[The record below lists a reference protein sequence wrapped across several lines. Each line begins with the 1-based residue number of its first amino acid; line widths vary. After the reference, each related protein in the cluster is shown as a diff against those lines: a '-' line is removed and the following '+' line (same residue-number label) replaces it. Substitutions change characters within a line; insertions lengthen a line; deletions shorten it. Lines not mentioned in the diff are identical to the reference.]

1 MSLFKFALCCV
12 VQTQKWNISFM
23 IYGPTPSFL
32 VCRDCCYQ
40 HRCDWVGY
48 TKIRTAGDIP
58 SCNNVIPFFTTFLL
72 PSFLYV
78 VEQNS
83 ELSRL
88 EESQLE
94 ILIWLYSLEEVAG
107 VLDGNLMFC
116 PTTTLREFKDR
127 NTSSDLAGQA
137 VLAETLVSQD
147 DSLKWNRMV
156 DEVKKNKH

>member
-1 MSLFKFALCCV
+1 MWFRLKNEIYLLWFMVPPHPSWSAATVAINIVVTGLGTRKSEQQVTSRPAITWFLFYNIFA
-12 VQTQKWNISFM
+12 
-23 IYGPTPSFL
+23 
-32 VCRDCCYQ
+32 
-40 HRCDWVGY
+40 
-48 TKIRTAGDIP
+48 A
-58 SCNNVIPFFTTFLL
+58 
-72 PSFLYV
+72 FLYV
-78 VEQNS
+78 VEKNS

-116 PTTTLREFKDR
+116 TTTTLREFKDR
-127 NTSSDLAGQA
+127 NTSSDLAGHA

>member
-1 MSLFKFALCCV
+1 MWFRHKNEIYLLWFMVPPHPSWSAATVAINIVVTGLGTRKSEQQVTSRPAITWFLFYNIFAAFLSLCSWTEQWTFTVGGVTA
-12 VQTQKWNISFM
+12 WNSNMTVFP
-23 IYGPTPSFL
+23 GRGS
-32 VCRDCCYQ
+32 
-40 HRCDWVGY
+40 
-48 TKIRTAGDIP
+48 
-58 SCNNVIPFFTTFLL
+58 
-72 PSFLYV
+72 
-78 VEQNS
+78 
-83 ELSRL
+83 
-88 EESQLE
+88 
-94 ILIWLYSLEEVAG
+94 G